1 MSEATLIVGLQ
12 ATGTAALWSRAP
24 SIPLRRNDDMHPE
37 PNISWSALERTDGFV
52 MHYSDGM
59 NLKGSI
65 VQLLT

>member
-1 MSEATLIVGLQ
+1 M
-12 ATGTAALWSRAP
+12 LWSRAP
-24 SIPLRRNDDMHPE
+24 SIALRRNDDMHPE